1 MGPEERRLSSGIPHA
16 NIAATGPLTRGDFL
30 MLLYWNADTLAVPH
44 VKGIAGLSRLTRLA
58 LILGEETGAS
68 REISPFFTFHATP
81 HGGVASVDVW
91 TELLSLRAYQ
101 VLTPL
106 VELSPAPSEERSERS
121 FLLESHIPAHER
133 EDYPMPTA
141 FERDVLTN
149 KGTFFAAKREDQ
161 MVERRIQAFQ
171 RIVELNEL
179 PFAELTARASR
190 YLRQPA
196 TR

>member
-1 MGPEERRLSSGIPHA
+1 MSSGIPHA

-30 MLLYWNADTLAVPH
+30 MLLYWNADTRAVPH
-44 VKGIAGLSRLTRLA
+44 VKGITGLSRLTRLA

-68 REISPFFTFHATP
+68 REISPFFTFHSTP
-81 HGGVASVDVW
+81 QGGVASVDLW

-101 VLTPL
+101 VITPL
-106 VELSPAPSEERSERS
+106 AEDAPTPPEERSERA
-121 FLLESHIPAHER
+121 FLLEKFIPAHER
-133 EDYPMPTA
+133 EHYPMPTF

-171 RIVELNEL
+171 SIVELNDL
-179 PFAELTARASR
+179 TLADLTARASR
-190 YLRQPA
+190 HLRQ
-196 TR
+196 TVSR

>member
-1 MGPEERRLSSGIPHA
+1 MSSGIPHA

-30 MLLYWNADTLAVPH
+30 MLLYWSADTRAVPN
-44 VKGIAGLSRLTRLA
+44 VRGIAGLARLTRLA
-58 LILGEETGAS
+58 LILGEETGVG
-68 REISPFFTFHATP
+68 REITPFFTFHATP
-81 HGGVASVDVW
+81 QGGVASVDVW

-106 VELSPAPSEERSERS
+106 VESAPTPAEERAERT

-133 EDYPMPTA
+133 EHYPMPTA

-161 MVERRIQAFQ
+161 MVERRIKAFQ
-171 RIVELNEL
+171 TIVELNAMPL
-179 PFAELTARASR
+179 AELTARASR
-190 YLRQPA
+190 HLRQTA
-196 TR
+196 AR